1 VYYSQLEKR
10 YLFLQHLCKFSVRK
24 TCSVL
29 HGGVSLVYQKQ
40 NNMSISNPSKKFQ
53 LDVKAEYSGNCVGVI
68 TLVCIA
74 YLYHDGTVRTVD
86 IDQAFFGGN
95 DVAGYVSA
103 AQCDVWDEW
112 MEQAE
117 AHIKSQT
124 EIQTPEEMAEF
135 HLNELDNNI
144 GTSMTGIKEI

>member
-1 VYYSQLEKR
+1 M
-10 YLFLQHLCKFSVRK
+10 SV
-24 TCSVL
+24 
-29 HGGVSLVYQKQ
+29 
-40 NNMSISNPSKKFQ
+40 SNPTKKFT

-103 AQCDVWDEW
+103 TQPDVWDEW

-117 AHIKSQT
+117 THIKDQL
-124 EIQTPEEMAEF
+124 EEPAPVE
-135 HLNELDNNI
+135 HD
-144 GTSMTGIKEI
+144 

>member
-1 VYYSQLEKR
+1 
-10 YLFLQHLCKFSVRK
+10 
-24 TCSVL
+24 
-29 HGGVSLVYQKQ
+29 
-40 NNMSISNPSKKFQ
+40 MSISNPTKKFQ

-103 AQCDVWDEW
+103 CQGDVYDEW

-117 AHIKSQT
+117 THIKEQT
-124 EIQTPEEMAEF
+124 EIQEPEEMAEF
-135 HLNELDNNI
+135 RLTELDNNI
-144 GTSMTGIKEI
+144 GTGITGIKEI